1 MGKFK
6 AAALGAVGLAS
17 LLVAAP
23 AMAANTAIIIWNQA
37 NPGDFESAVGTG
49 QANLVSS
56 DFDGVSITLSR
67 VNRLT
72 TPNGMT
78 EANINID
85 NNTDSVQVLRII
97 GGVNGLFG
105 ATNGFTLTGTI
116 GGQNGVSDLM
126 GQFFGVADNTLNGNG
141 SFTIDGT
148 LLNSF
153 NSGSLNGTQS
163 FSFNGFGPDSLNGP
177 YGLAESLTLTL
188 QPGAGV
194 FVQGM
199 SMSASAVPEPKTWAM
214 MGIGFALMGLV
225 GFKRS
230 RKARLAA
237 FA

>member
-72 TPNGMT
+72 NPNGMT

-105 ATNGFTLTGTI
+105 AANGFTLTGTI
-116 GGQNGVSDLM
+116 GGQNGVSDLV
-126 GQFFGVADNTLNGNG
+126 GAFFADANNTLNGQ
-141 SFTIDGT
+141 SFTPFGD
-148 LLNSF
+148 LLQTF
-153 NSGSLNGTQS
+153 NSGSLSGTQS

-230 RKARLAA
+230 RKARLAS

>member
-1 MGKFK
+1 MGIFK
-6 AAALGAVGLAS
+6 AAAFGAVGLAA
-17 LLVAAP
+17 LAFAGP
-23 AMAANTAIIIWNQA
+23 AMAANSALIIWNQA
-37 NPGDFESAVGTG
+37 NPGDFESALGTG
-49 QANLVSS
+49 SANLTGS
-56 DFDGVSITLSR
+56 DFDGVSVTLSR
-67 VNRLT
+67 VNRFI

-78 EANINID
+78 TSNINID
-85 NNTDSVQVLRII
+85 NNTDSVQVLKII

-116 GGQNGVSDLM
+116 GGQNGTSSLF
-126 GQFFGVADNTLNGNG
+126 GQFFADASNSLNGENFSVNG
-141 SFTIDGT
+141 TFLD
-148 LLNSF
+148 SF
-153 NSGSLNGTQS
+153 NSGLLNGTQS
-163 FSFNGFGPDSLNGP
+163 FSFNGFGPDSLSGP
-177 YGLAESLTLTL
+177 YGLAEELTLTL

>member
-1 MGKFK
+1 MFRNLLLAGTLL
-6 AAALGAVGLAS
+6 AGAVAAS
-17 LLVAAP
+17 P
-23 AMAANTAIIIWNQA
+23 TFAANTAIIMWNQA
-37 NPGDFESAVGTG
+37 NPSDFESAVGTG

-56 DFDGVSITLSR
+56 DFDGVSVTLSR

-72 TPNGMT
+72 SPNGMT

-105 ATNGFTLTGTI
+105 VTNGFTLTGTI
-116 GGQNGVSDLM
+116 GGQNGLSDLA
-126 GQFFGVADNTLNGNG
+126 GSFYADASNSLNGQ
-141 SFTIDGT
+141 SFAVNGT
-148 LLNSF
+148 LLKSF
-153 NSGSLNGTQS
+153 DSGSLSGTQS
-163 FSFNGFGPDSLNGP
+163 FSFNGFGPDHLLGP

-214 MGIGFALMGLV
+214 MGLGFGLMALMGY
-225 GFKRS
+225 KS
-230 RKARLAA
+230 RKNRLASIA
-237 FA
+237 

>member
-1 MGKFK
+1 MMKN
-6 AAALGAVGLAS
+6 LLLAS
-17 LLVAAP
+17 TMLVAMGAAP
-23 AMAANTAIIIWNQA
+23 AFAANTAIIIWNAA

-49 QANLVSS
+49 QANLASS
-56 DFDGVSITLSR
+56 DFDGVTITLSR

-72 TPNGMT
+72 NPNGLT

-85 NNTDSVQVLRII
+85 NTTDTAQTLRII

-116 GGQNGVSDLM
+116 GGQNGLSDLV
-126 GQFFGVADNTLNGNG
+126 GSFYADAGNTLNGNG
-141 SFTIDGT
+141 SFGIV
-148 LLNSF
+148 
-153 NSGSLNGTQS
+153 GSLLKTFDSGGLSGTQS
-163 FSFNGFGPDSLNGP
+163 FSFNGFGPDALAGP

-199 SMSASAVPEPKTWAM
+199 SMSASAVPEPSTWAM
-214 MGIGFALMGLV
+214 ALGGFGLLAFM

-230 RKARLAA
+230 RKDRLALA
-237 FA
+237 L

>member
-1 MGKFK
+1 MRN
-6 AAALGAVGLAS
+6 LLLAS
-17 LLVAAP
+17 TLLTGLLAAS
-23 AMAANTAIIIWNQA
+23 AASASNTAIIIWNQA
-37 NPGDFESAVGTG
+37 NPSDFESATGIG
-49 QANLVSS
+49 QANLVGS

-105 ATNGFTLTGTI
+105 ATHGFTLTGTV
-116 GGQNGVSDLM
+116 GGQNGLSDLA
-126 GQFFGVADNTLNGNG
+126 GDFYADGTDLLNGGGFGITG
-141 SFTIDGT
+141 S
-148 LLNSF
+148 LLKSF
-153 NSGSLNGTQS
+153 NSGLLTGTQS
-163 FSFNGFGPDSLNGP
+163 FAFNSFGPDALSGP

-199 SMSASAVPEPKTWAM
+199 SMSAGAVPEPSTWAM
-214 MGIGFALMGLV
+214 GIAGFAIMAGL
-225 GFKRS
+225 GWKRS
-230 RKARLAA
+230 RKDRLAS
-237 FA
+237 FAA

>member
-1 MGKFK
+1 MRKILLAGTLL
-6 AAALGAVGLAS
+6 AGLGALISPAS
-17 LLVAAP
+17 AS
-23 AMAANTAIIIWNQA
+23 NTAITIWNAA
-37 NPGDFESAVGTG
+37 NPGDSETAIGVG
-49 QANLVSS
+49 QANLASS

-72 TPNGMT
+72 NPNGMT

-105 ATNGFTLTGTI
+105 ATHGFTLTGTV

-126 GQFFGVADNTLNGNG
+126 GSFYADGGNTLNGENF
-141 SFTIDGT
+141 SII
-148 LLNSF
+148 
-153 NSGSLNGTQS
+153 GSLLKSFDSGGLSGTQS
-163 FSFNGFGPDSLNGP
+163 FSFNGFGPDALNGP

-199 SMSASAVPEPKTWAM
+199 SMSASAVPEPGTWAM
-214 MGIGFALMGLV
+214 GVVGFALMAGL
-225 GFKRS
+225 GWKRS
-230 RKARLAA
+230 RKDRLAVSIA
-237 FA
+237 